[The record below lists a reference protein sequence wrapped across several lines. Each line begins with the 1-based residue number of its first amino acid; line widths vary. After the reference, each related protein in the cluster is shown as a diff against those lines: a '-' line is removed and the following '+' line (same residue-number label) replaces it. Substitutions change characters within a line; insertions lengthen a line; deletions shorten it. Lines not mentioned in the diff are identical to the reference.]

1 MPNCAP
7 ISLSTLHSLFMSD
20 TLAPTLPAGA
30 ARPVRGAV
38 AVFDWLLAIA
48 VVAMAAAL
56 ARAIWFT
63 PPEAFQG
70 EAQKI
75 FYIHVPAAVVGLY
88 LACPLVAIG
97 GAMYLWLR
105 DDRLDRLAE
114 SSAEI
119 ALVFLSI
126 VLVTGPL
133 WAKPIWGAWWTW
145 DARLTSTLFLWFIL
159 LGYTVL
165 RGALE
170 DRQQRARYSAVL
182 GILAALLVPFI
193 HLSVRL
199 FRTMHPQP
207 IVLAPEKPK
216 LSPEMG
222 LTLTLAFIAFG
233 LLFVAMLRGRLK
245 YAALRDRV
253 EALESGDA

>member
-1 MPNCAP
+1 MPD
-7 ISLSTLHSLFMSD
+7 S
-20 TLAPTLPAGA
+20 LAPTLPSAGA
-30 ARPVRGAV
+30 RQPARAKVQ
-38 AVFDWLLAIA
+38 VFDWLLALA
-48 VVAMAAAL
+48 VVAVAAAIV
-56 ARAIWFT
+56 RALWFT
-63 PPEAFQG
+63 PTEALQG
-70 EAQKI
+70 DAQKI
-75 FYIHVPAAVVGLY
+75 FYIHVPSAVVGLY

-105 DDRLDRLAE
+105 DERLDRLAE
-114 SSAEI
+114 SSAEV

-133 WAKPIWGAWWTW
+133 WGKPIWGTWWTW
-145 DARLTSTLFLWFIL
+145 DARLTSTLFLWFVL

-165 RGALE
+165 RGAIE

-182 GILAALLVPFI
+182 GILASLLVPFI

-216 LSPEMG
+216 LPPEMG
-222 LTLTLAFIAFG
+222 LTLLVAFVACA
-233 LLFVAMLRGRLK
+233 LLFAALLRGRLK
-245 YAALRDRV
+245 FAALRDQV
-253 EALESGDA
+253 EAREAGGA

>member
-1 MPNCAP
+1 MPD
-7 ISLSTLHSLFMSD
+7 SLVQILPTAETGRPARRTARVIDWLMA
-20 TLAPTLPAGA
+20 LA
-30 ARPVRGAV
+30 AV
-38 AVFDWLLAIA
+38 AV
-48 VVAMAAAL
+48 VAAAV
-56 ARAIWFT
+56 RAIWFT
-63 PPEAFQG
+63 PPEALQG

-75 FYIHVPAAVVGLY
+75 FYIHVPSAVVGLY

-105 DDRLDRLAE
+105 DERLDRLAE

-119 ALVFLSI
+119 ALIFLSI

-133 WAKPIWGAWWTW
+133 WGKPIWGTWWTW

-165 RGALE
+165 RGAIE

-222 LTLTLAFIAFG
+222 LTLSLTFIAFT
-233 LLFVAMLRGRLK
+233 LLFIALLRGRLK

-253 EALESGDA
+253 ELREAGGE

>member
-1 MPNCAP
+1 MPD
-7 ISLSTLHSLFMSD
+7 S
-20 TLAPTLPAGA
+20 LAPSLPSAGTG
-30 ARPVRGAV
+30 RPVRTPV
-38 AVFDWLLAIA
+38 AVFDWLLALA
-48 VVAMAAAL
+48 VAAVAAVIV
-56 ARAIWFT
+56 RTIWFT
-63 PPEAFQG
+63 PPEALQG

-75 FYIHVPAAVVGLY
+75 FYIHVPSAVVGLY

-105 DDRLDRLAE
+105 DERLDRLAE

-133 WAKPIWGAWWTW
+133 WGKPIWGTWWTW
-145 DARLTSTLFLWFIL
+145 DARLTSTLFLWFVL

-165 RGALE
+165 RGAIE
-170 DRQQRARYSAVL
+170 DRAQRARYSAVL
-182 GILAALLVPFI
+182 GILASLLVPFI

-222 LTLTLAFIAFG
+222 LTLSLAFVAFT
-233 LLFVAMLRGRLK
+233 LLFIALLRGRLR

-253 EALESGDA
+253 EAIEAGEG

>member
-1 MPNCAP
+1 MP
-7 ISLSTLHSLFMSD
+7 S
-20 TLAPTLPAGA
+20 AGA
-30 ARPVRGAV
+30 GRPSQAPV
-38 AVFDWLLAIA
+38 AGFDWLLALAA
-48 VVAMAAAL
+48 VAL
-56 ARAIWFT
+56 LAVTARAIWFT
-63 PPEAFQG
+63 PPEAMQG

-75 FYIHVPAAVVGLY
+75 FYIHVPAAVMGLY

-105 DDRLDRLAE
+105 DERLDRLAE

-119 ALVFLSI
+119 ALVFLSV

-145 DARLTSTLFLWFIL
+145 DARLTSTLFLWFVL

-165 RGALE
+165 RGAIE

-182 GILAALLVPFI
+182 GILASLLVPFI

-216 LSPEMG
+216 LSAEMG
-222 LTLTLAFIAFG
+222 MTLSLAFVAFT
-233 LLFVAMLRGRLK
+233 LLLVAMLRARLR
-245 YAALRDRV
+245 YATLRDRV
-253 EALESGDA
+253 ESLEMGEG

>member
-1 MPNCAP
+1 
-7 ISLSTLHSLFMSD
+7 MSD
-20 TLAPTLPAGA
+20 SFAAPSLPAA
-30 ARPVRGAV
+30 SAPRRPAERTP
-38 AVFDWLLAIA
+38 AVFDWLLAVA
-48 VVAMAAAL
+48 VVAVAAAL

-63 PPEAFQG
+63 PPEALQG

-75 FYIHVPAAVVGLY
+75 FYIHVPSAVVGLY

-97 GAMYLWLR
+97 GGLYLWLR
-105 DDRLDRLAE
+105 DERLDRLAE

-133 WAKPIWGAWWTW
+133 WGKPIWGTWWTW
-145 DARLTSTLFLWFIL
+145 DARLTSTLFLWFVL

-165 RGALE
+165 RGAIE
-170 DRQQRARYSAVL
+170 DRQQRARYSSVL
-182 GILAALLVPFI
+182 GLLAALLVPFI

-222 LTLTLAFIAFG
+222 LTLGIAFAAFT
-233 LLFVAMLRGRLK
+233 LLFVALLRGRLR

-253 EALESGDA
+253 EAIEGGDV